1 MNNTR
6 DIQAAIDD
14 AVILEEKISI
24 AKEKL
29 ETLKIEIQSALYSK
43 MRDRNL
49 NYAYAASGSGRA
61 ELMVRTKLNIIDPEK
76 VMALIGAVAEEN
88 IKVKT
93 EPKYEIKTKFKIALT
108 ALLRMDYEEIDLK
121 AILVLLKAKPDAV
134 EVLVKKLKGE
144 YKKDLELLRA
154 AGLGSE
160 NLEEELDAIRAAKNA
175 ELVKKYFDLSSLD
188 VEELAKAISVEDTL
202 ALTISPGEQ

>member
-1 MNNTR
+1 MSSTN
-6 DIQAAIDD
+6 IQTYIDRAVQLEAEIAA
-14 AVILEEKISI
+14 AKEQLEEAKIKI
-24 AKEKL
+24 QTELYAKM
-29 ETLKIEIQSALYSK
+29 QNC
-43 MRDRNL
+43 NL
-49 NYAYAASGSGRA
+49 NYAYASSDNGRA
-61 ELMVRTKLNIIDPEK
+61 ELMIRTKLNIIDPEK
-76 VMALIGAVAEEN
+76 AMALIGAVAEKN

-121 AILVLLKAKPDAV
+121 AILALLKAKPDAV